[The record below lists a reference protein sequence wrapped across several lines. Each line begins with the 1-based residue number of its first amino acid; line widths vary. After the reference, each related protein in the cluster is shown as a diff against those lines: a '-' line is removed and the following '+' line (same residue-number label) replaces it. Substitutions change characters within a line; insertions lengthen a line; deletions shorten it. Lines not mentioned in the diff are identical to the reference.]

1 MPINNIYAMTD
12 EGIAQELGSRIE
24 QMRLEANISQ
34 EQLAE
39 EVGITRKTYR
49 NLINGN
55 GKFQSVIAVLRA
67 LKQLQLVDEFIPEK
81 TYSPMALLKQQ
92 GKKRKRA
99 SASSRSPTTAV
110 SNTHLT
116 RHRLIKEEDKW

>member
-1 MPINNIYAMTD
+1 MSINNIYAMTD
-12 EGIAQELGSRIE
+12 EGIAQELGARIE

-49 NLINGN
+49 SLINGN

-99 SASSRSPTTAV
+99 STSNRSITTDM
-110 SNTHLT
+110 T
-116 RHRLIKEEDKW
+116 RHSPIKEEDQW